1 MIKRASYIT
10 MKVRVQILEPTQPVG
25 HLIYVCY
32 SSSLRRRQG
41 DHWDHEPRLSERP
54 CFKGTG
60 KEGQRTS
67 DPLFWPL
74 HTSTGACT
82 HIDVYSHTNTEKS
95 L

>member
-10 MKVRVQILEPTQPVG
+10 MKARVQILEPTQPVG
-25 HLIYVCY
+25 HLICVCY

-60 KEGQRTS
+60 KEGRG
-67 DPLFWPL
+67 PLIPSSGL
-74 HTSTGACT
+74 YTQAQVHAPT
-82 HIDVYSHTNTEKS
+82 
-95 L
+95 